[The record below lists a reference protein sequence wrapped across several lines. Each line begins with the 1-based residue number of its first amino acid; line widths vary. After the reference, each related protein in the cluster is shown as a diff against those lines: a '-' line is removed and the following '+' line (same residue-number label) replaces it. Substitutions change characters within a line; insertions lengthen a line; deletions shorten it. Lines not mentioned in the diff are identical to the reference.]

1 MPLIQQRVGRV
12 REKVVKIHQEQGA
25 LQAMLAVMVPQVLGQ
40 ASVMEMQAAAF
51 LAGFVVVDHTGH
63 IQRHQHLFG
72 QNLINLP
79 ILNVRRVYWSNLAPF
94 FQGEMGGF
102 AWLPCSIQDL
112 APALGGAGKQVHFKP
127 LCAGFPP
134 HAVAAFPAIEKHGA
148 VTENFLNRPQGV
160 AAGLSLCLPPCLAA
174 SVTRLAALFACHR
187 KVFALRTVVVLV
199 CV

>member
-12 REKVVKIHQEQGA
+12 REKVVKIHQEQGT

-102 AWLPCSIQDL
+102 SWLPCSIQDL
-112 APALGGAGKQVHFKP
+112 APALGGGPFALP
-127 LCAGFPP
+127 
-134 HAVAAFPAIEKHGA
+134 AALSGGVCNAPRGA
-148 VTENFLNRPQGV
+148 VR
-160 AAGLSLCLPPCLAA
+160 LS
-174 SVTRLAALFACHR
+174 
-187 KVFALRTVVVLV
+187 
-199 CV
+199 

>member
-12 REKVVKIHQEQGA
+12 REKVVKIHQEQGT

-72 QNLINLP
+72 QNL
-79 ILNVRRVYWSNLAPF
+79 APF

-134 HAVAAFPAIEKHGA
+134 HAVAALPAIEKHGA

>member
-1 MPLIQQRVGRV
+1 MGNVGNQLQNMLGSSMKIDTDAFAKAFQMNMTEDDLKELMTSMTMSATASYDNNLQKLGYV
-12 REKVVKIHQEQGA
+12 DFANPSQISIYPTDFESKEKVVKIHQEQGT

-102 AWLPCSIQDL
+102 AWLPRSI
-112 APALGGAGKQVHFKP
+112 
-127 LCAGFPP
+127 
-134 HAVAAFPAIEKHGA
+134 
-148 VTENFLNRPQGV
+148 
-160 AAGLSLCLPPCLAA
+160 
-174 SVTRLAALFACHR
+174 
-187 KVFALRTVVVLV
+187 
-199 CV
+199 

>member
-12 REKVVKIHQEQGA
+12 REKVVKIHQEQGT

-79 ILNVRRVYWSNLAPF
+79 ILNVRRVYWPNLAPF

-102 AWLPCSIQDL
+102 ARLPRSI
-112 APALGGAGKQVHFKP
+112 
-127 LCAGFPP
+127 
-134 HAVAAFPAIEKHGA
+134 
-148 VTENFLNRPQGV
+148 
-160 AAGLSLCLPPCLAA
+160 
-174 SVTRLAALFACHR
+174 
-187 KVFALRTVVVLV
+187 
-199 CV
+199 